1 MSSTDLPPNISPQ
14 LQEQLVKFEQLR
26 KTLEAIPMQRQQV
39 DLQILEINKALEELD
54 KINENTT
61 VYKSAGTI
69 MIKANKDSLIKE
81 LTEAKDLGNSQ
92 LTLLKK
98 QETRV
103 MENIKELETKIRQ
116 SANKSNLTN
125 PASN

>member
-1 MSSTDLPPNISPQ
+1 MTSENLPPNMSPQ
-14 LQEQLVKFEQLR
+14 LQEQLTKFEQLR
-26 KTLEAIPMQRQQV
+26 KTLEAIPIQKQQV
-39 DLQILEINKALEELD
+39 DLQILEIDKALEELH
-54 KINENTT
+54 KINEDTT

-103 MENIKELETKIRQ
+103 IENIKELETKIRQ
-116 SANKSNLTN
+116 SANKTDFTN
-125 PASN
+125 AESK